1 MEARLLV
8 PFKTT
13 SKDIKDVTFAEIVK
27 DQVSYKKNFN
37 SIQSEA
43 YSGGIWG
50 LSPSGPVKSID
61 PLGTNS

>member
-43 YSGGIWG
+43 YSGGYG
-50 LSPSGPVKSID
+50 G
-61 PLGTNS
+61 

>member
-27 DQVSYKKNFN
+27 DQVSYKKI
-37 SIQSEA
+37 SIQS
-43 YSGGIWG
+43 SQRRIQGGYG
-50 LSPSGPVKSID
+50 G
-61 PLGTNS
+61 